1 MHENWQSI
9 QFQKL
14 FRGSTI
20 DASSFAASDYE
31 RIFFRIHRFTKIVKT
46 MVVLRFLL
54 IVFNVAVVTFLIYRM
69 LKVFLQPLEKS
80 KKMLIMIGGILLVLA
95 TVVIFILIFAV
106 TFQYFLIYSVAISL
120 FLYLTK
126 QL

>member
-1 MHENWQSI
+1 
-9 QFQKL
+9 
-14 FRGSTI
+14 
-20 DASSFAASDYE
+20 
-31 RIFFRIHRFTKIVKT
+31 

-69 LKVFLQPLEKS
+69 LRVFPQPMETS
-80 KKMLIMIGGILLVLA
+80 KKIMIIIGGILLLLA
-95 TVVIFILIFAV
+95 PVGIFIGIFAP
-106 TFQYFLIYSVAISL
+106 TFQYFLIYPVAISL